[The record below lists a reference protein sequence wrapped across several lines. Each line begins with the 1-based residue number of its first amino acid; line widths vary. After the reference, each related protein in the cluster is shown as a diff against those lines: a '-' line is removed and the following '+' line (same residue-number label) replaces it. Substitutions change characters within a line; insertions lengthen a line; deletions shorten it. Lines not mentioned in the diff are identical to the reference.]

1 MSSAVYNINKG
12 INKAIEFKGVKAQ
25 YLAYLAIGLIGL
37 LIVFSVCYIAGVP
50 VWIIIP
56 GVVILG
62 VVLFTWVTRFSQ
74 KYGAHGLM
82 KLAAFRQV
90 APAVTCRTRK
100 MFFDIL
106 KNKEK

>member
-1 MSSAVYNINKG
+1 MSTAVYTINKG

-37 LIVFSVCYIAGVP
+37 LVVFSVCYIVGVP
-50 VWIIIP
+50 VYILIP
-56 GVVILG
+56 GAVIVG
-62 VVLFTWVTRFSQ
+62 IVLFNWVTRFSQ
-74 KYGAHGLM
+74 KYGEYGLM

-90 APAVTCRTRK
+90 TSAVTCRSRK

-106 KNKEK
+106 KNKE